1 MEERRGKAPAQDDKI
16 INFFIASF
24 CDENCR
30 RVIVGTRRKEFPVL
44 PLPLGEDVKK
54 RAATRSSER
63 MTRMFFFHLSSRFF
77 ASKLFSFSLFVLC
90 FLPTQFAS

>member
-54 RAATRSSER
+54 GQQREA
-63 MTRMFFFHLSSRFF
+63 
-77 ASKLFSFSLFVLC
+77 
-90 FLPTQFAS
+90 PNG